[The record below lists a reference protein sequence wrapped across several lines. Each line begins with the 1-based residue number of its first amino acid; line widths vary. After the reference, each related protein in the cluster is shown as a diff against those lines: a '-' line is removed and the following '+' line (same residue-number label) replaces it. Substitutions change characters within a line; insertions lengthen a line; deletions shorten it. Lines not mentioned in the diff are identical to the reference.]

1 VFSSLDSRITLP
13 EFHPHYGFGDP
24 PCLPVHPSRRKP
36 IAGLSINREDNFTR
50 TPIPE
55 VAMST
60 VSISA
65 ATHKTG
71 LVLPILVGG
80 GIAGLLDMTSAYIS
94 FGRYMPIG
102 IAGGVVGAA
111 GRHVS
116 AGQYILG
123 LSIHYLIA
131 FSAAAAYCLVSKKL
145 DFLRDHFVVCGI
157 FYGIGFFLFMQLVV
171 LPLSAYHAMGPYQY
185 RGLVQGLL
193 AHIFLIGLPISASL
207 RLLSK

>member
-1 VFSSLDSRITLP
+1 M
-13 EFHPHYGFGDP
+13 
-24 PCLPVHPSRRKP
+24 
-36 IAGLSINREDNFTR
+36 A
-50 TPIPE
+50 
-55 VAMST
+55 T

-65 ATHKTG
+65 TAQKTS
-71 LVLPILVGG
+71 LFLPIVVGG

-102 IAGGVVGAA
+102 IAGGIVGAA

-116 AGQYILG
+116 VGQYILG
-123 LSIHYLIA
+123 LCIHYFIA
-131 FSAAAAYCLVSKKL
+131 FSAAAAYCQASKKL
-145 DFLRDHFVVCGI
+145 DFLRDHFFVCGI

-193 AHIFLIGLPISASL
+193 AHIFLIGLPISTSL
-207 RLLSK
+207 RMLSR